1 MILVYKRSK
10 AKSISFEGVNRDRC
24 LLKTGKPW
32 QFREL
37 RFISVMF
44 LSIIERFQSKKFI
57 SRYDLNVDGKGANRN
72 SVEFFFIGETS
83 EHQNESLF
91 FFLL

>member
-1 MILVYKRSK
+1 
-10 AKSISFEGVNRDRC
+10 
-24 LLKTGKPW
+24 
-32 QFREL
+32 
-37 RFISVMF
+37 MF
-44 LSIIERFQSKKFI
+44 LSIIERFQSKKFTL
-57 SRYDLNVDGKGANRN
+57 RHDLNLDGKGANRN

>member
-1 MILVYKRSK
+1 MVLVYKRSK

-24 LLKTGKPW
+24 LLKTGP
-32 QFREL
+32 